1 MKIGVDVRE
10 LQRTT
15 RTGIGRVVENFISE
29 TPSLDPA
36 ARLFLYADDTTRTNL
51 HGERIQVRVLG
62 QPTTVWF
69 DQIALPAALARD
81 GVDVFFSPYY
91 KAPLAA
97 PCPSV
102 ITIHDV
108 LFLKVGGRRVKNLL
122 FKPWARLLASRVAR
136 VLTDSEHSRHD
147 LQDTLGF
154 QRSRIEVVPLG
165 VSSLFSPTARQD
177 TPRVARKLGLARDY
191 ILSVTNFRGHKN
203 DELLVRAFATIAS
216 QTPDIDLVLAGRAA
230 VSTRK
235 LEDLVDRLELG
246 GRVVLSGLIPDE
258 DLPALYAG
266 ARVFAFPSLYEGF
279 GLPVLEAM
287 ASGVPVACSNSSSL
301 PEIASE
307 AALLLDPRNV
317 LGWTV
322 GLRRLLT
329 DEPLRKTLVEAGLT
343 RARGFSWRNSAARI
357 LSVLAEVSKG

>member
-10 LQRTT
+10 LQRATQ
-15 RTGIGRVVENFISE
+15 TGIGRVVENFISDA
-29 TPSLDPA
+29 PGLNPD
-36 ARLFLYADDTTRTNL
+36 ARLFLYADDTTRTDL
-51 HGERIQVRVLG
+51 HGERIELRVLW

-102 ITIHDV
+102 VTIHDV
-108 LFLKVGGRRVKNLL
+108 LFLKVGGPSLQNLL

-165 VSSLFSPTARQD
+165 VSSMFSPDARQD
-177 TPRVARKLGLARDY
+177 SPRVARKLGLARDY
-191 ILSVTNFRGHKN
+191 VLSVTNFRAHKN
-203 DELLVRAFATIAS
+203 DESLVKAFAGLAH
-216 QTPDIDLVLAGRAA
+216 QEPDVDLVLAGRPA
-230 VSTRK
+230 VPTRR
-235 LEDLVDRLELG
+235 LEELIDRLGLD
-246 GRVVLSGLIPDE
+246 GRVVLPGLIADE

-287 ASGVPVACSNSSSL
+287 ASGVPVACSNASSL
-301 PEIASE
+301 PEVASE
-307 AALLLDPRNV
+307 AALLLDPRDV
-317 LGWTV
+317 RRWTEGV
-322 GLRRLLT
+322 RRLLT
-329 DEPLRKTLVEAGLT
+329 DEPLRGTLVEAGLT